1 MGAPR
6 DTTVAG
12 SAGGTGAADGSVTFA
27 SAGTEVSA
35 SGTPDR
41 TALADTGAG
50 GQQILLAG
58 SLLLL
63 AGVGGLLVAR
73 RAKATA

>member
-1 MGAPR
+1 
-6 DTTVAG
+6 
-12 SAGGTGAADGSVTFA
+12 VTFA